1 MRQAPLRIRFG
12 GYAPPDSVHTQAAR
26 FLKQAVERESSGS
39 VAVDVFHNVLEFG
52 YGFGDLVELVRAGV
66 LTCAYL
72 STAYLAETAPTL
84 GAFDLPFLFGD
95 RAAAHTAMDGALG
108 DLLAREAESQLGL
121 TGLGYWENGF
131 RHVTSRC
138 APVTSLCDLA
148 DLRIRVQPNAI
159 HRQTFELLG
168 AVPVPTDLKD
178 LLPAIVQGR
187 VDAHENPLENIH
199 AYGIHHHHPFVSLT
213 GHFYGVRGLY
223 ASAAAWRDLPSEV
236 QDLVCRAASAAT
248 LQQRRLA
255 AAKDGEM
262 AAVLQAE
269 GAQIHQ
275 PDAAFL
281 EACRRRVAPILQEA
295 PRWVGPEAAAAI
307 ARLL

>member
-1 MRQAPLRIRFG
+1 MRHTPLRIRFG

-26 FLKQAVERESSGS
+26 FFKEAVERESRGT
-39 VAVDVFHNVLEFG
+39 VAVDVFHNVLDFG

-72 STAYLAETAPTL
+72 STAYLAKAAPAL
-84 GAFDLPFLFGD
+84 GAFDFPFLFGN

-108 DLLAREAESQLGL
+108 DLLARESESRLGL
-121 TGLGYWENGF
+121 IGLGYWENGF
-131 RHVTSRC
+131 RHVTTPR
-138 APVTSLCDLA
+138 APVTSLANLA
-148 DLRIRVQPNAI
+148 GLRIRVQPSAI

-199 AYGIHHHHPFVSLT
+199 AYGIHRHHPFVSLT

-223 ASAAAWRDLPSEV
+223 ASAAAWREIPSEV
-236 QDLVCRAASAAT
+236 QDLVRRAARDAS
-248 LQQRRLA
+248 LHQRRLA

-262 AAVLQAE
+262 AAMLQAE
-269 GAQIHQ
+269 GVQIHQ

-295 PRWVGPEAAAAI
+295 PNWVGPEAATAV
-307 ARLL
+307 ARLV

>member
-12 GYAPPDSVHTQAAR
+12 GYTPPDSIHTQAAR
-26 FLKQAVERESSGS
+26 FFKEAVEREAGGF
-39 VAVDVFHNVLEFG
+39 AGVDVFHNVLEFG

-66 LTCAYL
+66 LTCAYV
-72 STAYLAETAPTL
+72 STAYLAEAAPAL
-84 GAFDLPFLFGD
+84 AAFDLPFLFGD

-108 DLLAREAESQLGL
+108 GLLAREAEARLGL

-131 RHVTSRC
+131 RHVTSCR
-138 APVTSLCDLA
+138 APVTSLADLVG
-148 DLRIRVQPNAI
+148 LRIRVQPSAI
-159 HRQTFELLG
+159 HRRTFELLG

-199 AYGIHHHHPFVSLT
+199 AYGIHRHHSFVSLT

-236 QDLVCRAASAAT
+236 QDLVRRPARDAT
-248 LQQRRLA
+248 LHQRRLA

-269 GAQIHQ
+269 GVQIHQ

-295 PRWVGPEAAAAI
+295 PKWVGSEAAAVV
-307 ARLL
+307 ARFV